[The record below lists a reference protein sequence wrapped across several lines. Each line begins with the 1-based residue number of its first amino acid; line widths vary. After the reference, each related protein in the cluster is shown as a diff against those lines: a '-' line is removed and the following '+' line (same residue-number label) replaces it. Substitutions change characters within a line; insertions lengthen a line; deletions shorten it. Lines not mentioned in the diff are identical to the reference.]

1 MSERERVVRGEWSR
15 GERSKAFHSV
25 SGLRFLRLLWLL
37 AKSIYVHIYSFL
49 LLNFQPDLC
58 EKMRGQLLL
67 LPSLL
72 LLLLLLLQLTWK
84 LAKCF
89 GLGPTKLNR
98 TQVARKCAEADL
110 KEAADDRQTDRAI
123 SFS

>member
-1 MSERERVVRGEWSR
+1 MREREVRGEWSR

-25 SGLRFLRLLWLL
+25 SGLKFLRLLWLL

-72 LLLLLLLQLTWK
+72 LLLLLLLLQLSWK

-89 GLGPTKLNR
+89 GLGPTK
-98 TQVARKCAEADL
+98 QVARKCAEADL

>member
-1 MSERERVVRGEWSR
+1 MGRSE
-15 GERSKAFHSV
+15 AFHSV

-67 LPSLL
+67 L
-72 LLLLLLLQLTWK
+72 LLLQLSWK

-89 GLGPTKLNR
+89 GLGPTKLNKK
-98 TQVARKCAEADL
+98 QVVRKFAEPDL
-110 KEAADDRQTDRAI
+110 KEAADDRQTDGAI

>member
-1 MSERERVVRGEWSR
+1 MREREVRGKWRR

-25 SGLRFLRLLWLL
+25 SGLRFLRLLRLL

-72 LLLLLLLQLTWK
+72 LLLLQLSWK

-89 GLGPTKLNR
+89 GLGPTK
-98 TQVARKCAEADL
+98 QVARKCAEADL
-110 KEAADDRQTDRAI
+110 KEATDDRQTGRAI